1 MANPLMSIFGSMSGG
16 AGGGMTGGV
25 GKILLQ
31 AFGSMLRG
39 ESPVDF
45 LQNLARTNPALQ
57 GLDLTDING
66 TAERLCKENGKDAN
80 KMAAEIT
87 QTLSALTK

>member
-1 MANPLMSIFGSMSGG
+1 MANPLMSIFS
-16 AGGGMTGGV
+16 GMTGGSGGGGV
-25 GKILLQ
+25 PRILLQ

-45 LQNLARTNPALQ
+45 LQGLARTNPSLQ

-66 TAERLCKENGKDAN
+66 TARRLCQEHGQDPDKL
-80 KMAAEIT
+80 AAEIT
-87 QTLSALTK
+87 KMVSSLKK

>member
-1 MANPLMSIFGSMSGG
+1 MPNPLMSILGS
-16 AGGGMTGGV
+16 MTGGTGGGGL
-25 GKILLQ
+25 GKIMLQ
-31 AFGSMLRG
+31 ALGSMMRG

-66 TAERLCKENGKDAN
+66 TAERLCRENGKDAN

-87 QTLSALTK
+87 QAISTLTK